1 MFDSV
6 IPRERAVWRRTV
18 GAVCC
23 LAAILFAAPADAKSP
38 ISCGRL
44 HGIERGDTLF
54 RIAVRAYGDGWKYKS
69 IYAANRDLLPDEKSI
84 EIGDQ
89 VLVPCLDGT
98 GPATRQE
105 ALAQA
110 TAPAETA
117 PVTASVTAA
126 VTAPEAAELPLATG
140 DEAATETATAELVG
154 PIGAAREGI
163 ASLVLSASPG
173 GSAVTTPRM
182 DDPQPAKGPELAAPI
197 TPKPDTGDLPVRLL
211 TGDSLVPFAGET
223 LRQGGLATEIVA
235 QAMRLAAPEKAP
247 QIAYVRQ
254 WEFHLH
260 GLLLS
265 GALDVG
271 FPWVRPDC
279 TAAAALTPQA
289 QLLCAEFAF
298 SRPFLEL
305 PIAVFARADAPVTEL
320 TGRRVCR
327 PPTAYAFDM
336 DGGIAAGSGAVSEAT
351 ASACFARLLHRDVDA
366 VELPRREAEAVLRQM
381 GIEGSVRE
389 IKALA
394 STRTLHAVAPKSNRT
409 GLAYLALID
418 AGLEQLMVTGAWFRI
433 VTAHQSSQLALA
445 E

>member
-6 IPRERAVWRRTV
+6 TPRERIVRRQAF
-18 GAVCC
+18 GAVCS
-23 LAAILFAAPADAKSP
+23 LAAVLFAVAADAKSP
-38 ISCGRL
+38 IPCGTL
-44 HGIERGDTLF
+44 HSIERGDTLF
-54 RIAVRAYGDGWKYKS
+54 RIAVRAYGDGWKYKT

-89 VLVPCLDGT
+89 VLVPCLDGR
-98 GPATRQE
+98 GPATRRE
-105 ALAQA
+105 ALVRAA
-110 TAPAETA
+110 ALAETLPETRKQSQA
-117 PVTASVTAA
+117 ASDDGSV
-126 VTAPEAAELPLATG
+126 EL
-140 DEAATETATAELVG
+140 ETAEPAG
-154 PIGAAREGI
+154 PIGVLRQGI
-163 ASLVLSASPG
+163 ASLVLSASLG
-173 GSAVTTPRM
+173 GSAVTSPRM
-182 DDPQPAKGPELAAPI
+182 DDPQPAKGPEIVAPI
-197 TPKPDTGDLPVRLL
+197 ALKPGNSDLPVRLL
-211 TGDSLVPFAGET
+211 TGDGLAPFAGET

-247 QIAYVRQ
+247 QIAYVHQ
-254 WEFHLH
+254 WEFHLQ

-279 TAAAALTPQA
+279 TSAAGLTPQA
-289 QLLCAEFAF
+289 QLLCTEFAF

-320 TGRRVCR
+320 MGRRVCR
-327 PPTAYAFDM
+327 PLTAYAFDM
-336 DGGIAAGSGAVSEAT
+336 DGGIAAGSGALREAT

-366 VELPRREAEAVLRQM
+366 VELPRREAEAVLRQT

-389 IKALA
+389 IEALA
-394 STRTLHAVAPKSNRT
+394 STRTLHAVAPKSSRT
-409 GLAYLALID
+409 GLAYLALMD